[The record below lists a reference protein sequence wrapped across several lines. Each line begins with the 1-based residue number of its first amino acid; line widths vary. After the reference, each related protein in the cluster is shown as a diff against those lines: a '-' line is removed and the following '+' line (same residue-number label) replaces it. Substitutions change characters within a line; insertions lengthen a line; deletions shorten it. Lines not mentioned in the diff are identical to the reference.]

1 MTFDPS
7 DITGKGY
14 RVYPESLRKAADGI
28 TDAAGLVAHFAQHD
42 LAGTLLGPSDLGLP
56 GTATVLMP
64 GVNGAGTVQQYNQA
78 IDTIRAISAKNADTL
93 QKLAQ
98 ALQTAASYYEQ
109 QEAAEY
115 ERLKKLEGGTR

>member
-1 MTFDPS
+1 MAFDP
-7 DITGKGY
+7 
-14 RVYPESLRKAADGI
+14 ADI

-42 LAGTLLGPSDLGLP
+42 LADTLLGPNDLGLP

-78 IDTIRAISAKNADTL
+78 IDTIRAVSAKNADTL

-98 ALQTAASYYEQ
+98 ALQTAAGYYEQ
-109 QEAAEY
+109 QEDAEY
-115 ERLKKLEGGTR
+115 ERLKKLEGGAR

>member
-14 RVYPESLRKAADGI
+14 RVYPESLRKAADDI

-42 LAGTLLGPSDLGLP
+42 LAGTLLGATDLGLP

-64 GVNGAGTVQQYNQA
+64 GVIGTGTVQQYNQA
-78 IDTIRAISAKNADTL
+78 VDTIRAISAKNADTL